1 MQKRKG
7 ISGALDGVPAYGDK
21 LRIPGVADCLD
32 RAGLGPPHTVSQGG
46 IMALHKTLACG
57 EEHPP
62 NTTAAGCEEEPLVS
76 PVPVANPFG
85 SF

>member
-1 MQKRKG
+1 
-7 ISGALDGVPAYGDK
+7 
-21 LRIPGVADCLD
+21 
-32 RAGLGPPHTVSQGG
+32 
-46 IMALHKTLACG
+46 MALNKTLACG

-62 NTTAAGCEEEPLVS
+62 HTTSTGCEEEPLVS